1 MSRKYLSEMIPN
13 FTRRYVSRNAN
24 CILLVR
30 VNSNYFMNNIFLSR
44 ITDWNK
50 PDLTIHNSA
59 SLVYLSALYF
69 VL

>member
-1 MSRKYLSEMIPN
+1 MSRKYLSEMIPS

-50 PDLTIHNSA
+50 PDLTIHNST